1 MRSKD
6 TGNGR
11 RILAKVEVPLS
22 VEDIAT
28 YALRYLEEVGDDDP
42 ADTLINSNKREIFN
56 MAKLAIFRW
65 GTEEPRAYVAEHMN
79 GHFQPIEQVVK
90 HKFPE
95 CD

>member
-11 RILAKVEVPLS
+11 KILAKVEVPLS
-22 VEDIAT
+22 IEDITA
-28 YALRYLEEVGDDDP
+28 YSLRHLEGMGDNDLRE
-42 ADTLINSNKREIFN
+42 TLLSSNKRQIFN
-56 MAKLAIFRW
+56 MAKSALYSW
-65 GTEEPRAYVAEHMN
+65 GTQEKQHVMERYN
-79 GHFQPIEQVVK
+79 GTFNVYRKIIQ